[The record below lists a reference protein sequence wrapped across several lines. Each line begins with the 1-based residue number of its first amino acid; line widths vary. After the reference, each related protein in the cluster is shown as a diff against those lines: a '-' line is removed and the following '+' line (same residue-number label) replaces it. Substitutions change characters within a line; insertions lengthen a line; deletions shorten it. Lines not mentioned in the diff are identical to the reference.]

1 MEFKEYNGKNVDEAV
16 TKACVDLGVPTE
28 KLEYEVIEKQQLLCF
43 VPKSVVKK
51 YITNEKFKEKV
62 LSMWDDR
69 VHPLRYK
76 KDNGFLRKLLL
87 LKIAWNYIK
96 EYKENNWDWN

>member
-1 MEFKEYNGKNVDEAV
+1 MFILYYTMWVIFN
-16 TKACVDLGVPTE
+16 E

-51 YITNEKFKEKV
+51 YITNERFKEKV